1 MVALLSHDILGCLIS
16 KMDNWKNILKLISCM
31 CVYLIENVIIIFI
44 EPVYSMHLEGTEST
58 LPE

>member
-1 MVALLSHDILGCLIS
+1 
-16 KMDNWKNILKLISCM
+16 M

-44 EPVYSMHLEGTEST
+44 EPEYSMHLEGTEST